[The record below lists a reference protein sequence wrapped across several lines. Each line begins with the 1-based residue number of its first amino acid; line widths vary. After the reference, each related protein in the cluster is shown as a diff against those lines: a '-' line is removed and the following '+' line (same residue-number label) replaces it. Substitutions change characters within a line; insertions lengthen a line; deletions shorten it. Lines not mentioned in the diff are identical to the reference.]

1 MPEDAAGRVEL
12 IVMRAPADVLEKA
25 EPAAPAAATH
35 PVARMVA
42 QLMSYDGW
50 MATGV
55 LAVVLVAIFVI
66 GLWSTH

>member
-12 IVMRAPADVLEKA
+12 IVMRPPADVLEKA
-25 EPAAPAAATH
+25 EQTAPAAATH
-35 PVARMVA
+35 RVARMAA